1 MGTNAIMLATGRIFG
16 LDSQLLFDILFQGI
30 AVFIL
35 FLFVGYLLINPVRN
49 ALKKRQDKVEND
61 RKSAE
66 QDKLAAAEL
75 KTQYDAKLAGVEQ
88 EKLEI
93 LSEARRKAV
102 KNENAIIDG
111 AKEEAARIRA
121 SAEREAA
128 LEKEK
133 VREEVRTEII
143 GVASAMAGKLI
154 ASEITPEKQEQL
166 LQETLDEIGDETWQ
180 NK

>member
-1 MGTNAIMLATGRIFG
+1 MGVNGTVLATGRIFG
-16 LDSQLLFDILFQGI
+16 LDSQLLFDLLFQGI

-49 ALKKRQDKVEND
+49 VLKKRQEKVESD
-61 RKSAE
+61 RRTAE
-66 QDKLAAAEL
+66 EDKKAAAEL
-75 KTQYDAKLAGVEQ
+75 KLQYDAKLAGVEQ

-102 KNENAIIDG
+102 KNENAIIDS
-111 AKEEAARIRA
+111 AKEEAGRIRA
-121 SAEREAA
+121 SAEREAK

-143 GVASAMAGKLI
+143 SVASAMAGKLVE
-154 ASEITPEKQEQL
+154 AEITPEKQESL
-166 LQETLDEIGDETWQ
+166 LRETLDEIGDETWQ
-180 NK
+180 SR

>member
-1 MGTNAIMLATGRIFG
+1 MSVLATGRIFG

-49 ALKKRQDKVEND
+49 ALKKRQEKVEND
-61 RKSAE
+61 RRSAE
-66 QDKLAAAEL
+66 EDKTAAAEL
-75 KTQYDAKLAGVEQ
+75 KAEYDAKLAGVEQ

-102 KNENAIIDG
+102 RNENAIIDS
-111 AKEEAARIRA
+111 AKEEAGRIRA

-128 LEKEK
+128 LEKQK
-133 VREEVRTEII
+133 VKEEVRTEII
-143 GVASAMAGKLI
+143 GVASAMAGKI
-154 ASEITPEKQEQL
+154 MESEITPEKQEEL

-180 NK
+180 SR

>member
-1 MGTNAIMLATGRIFG
+1 MGVNQGILASGRIFG
-16 LDSQLLFDILFQGI
+16 LDSQLLFDLLFQGI

-35 FLFVGYLLINPVRN
+35 FLFVGYLLINPVRK
-49 ALKKRQDKVEND
+49 ALKNRQEKVEKDRRSAEED
-61 RKSAE
+61 RK
-66 QDKLAAAEL
+66 AAAEL
-75 KTQYDAKLAGVEQ
+75 KVQYDAKLAGVEQ

-102 KNENAIIDG
+102 QNENAIIDS
-111 AKEEAARIRA
+111 AKEEAGRIRA

-143 GVASAMAGKLI
+143 GVASAMAGKIVEAEL
-154 ASEITPEKQEQL
+154 TPEKQNEL
-166 LQETLDEIGDETWQ
+166 LQEALDEIGEETWQ
-180 NK
+180 SK